1 MRVADCFLFHIC
13 QLCRIMYIRF
23 DAILSQF
30 LLVALSD
37 GFRGYA
43 KLLRQSE
50 NLSKKQDS
58 VYTCRSQINTVLQ
71 FVKSRFYNI
80 AISFF
85 DNPVALAIIR
95 KSTPSSFNTFA
106 IRIFSSLR
114 PSALPSSRPFASPSA
129 KPSAFA
135 VFSML

>member
-1 MRVADCFLFHIC
+1 MSAQVNDI
-13 QLCRIMYIRF
+13 
-23 DAILSQF
+23 
-30 LLVALSD
+30 LSD

-95 KSTPSSFNTFA
+95 KSTAVSITSLFHSS
-106 IRIFSSLR
+106 IIL
-114 PSALPSSRPFASPSA
+114 
-129 KPSAFA
+129 
-135 VFSML
+135 